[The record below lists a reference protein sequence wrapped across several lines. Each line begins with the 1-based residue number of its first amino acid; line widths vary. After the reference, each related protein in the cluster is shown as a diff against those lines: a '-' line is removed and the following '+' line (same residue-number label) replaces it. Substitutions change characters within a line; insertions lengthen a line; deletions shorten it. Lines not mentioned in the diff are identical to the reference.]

1 MTLITNTTLFKVL
14 NDPRIKKIQNH
25 FSIQLK
31 ILTLSLRM
39 FSFIYLKKTLK
50 FKWGL
55 SDSRSQLFRNL
66 SPDIWHL
73 GILLKI
79 KNNSFLLM
87 TIQSKP

>member
-39 FSFIYLKKTLK
+39 FSFIYLKK
-50 FKWGL
+50 
-55 SDSRSQLFRNL
+55 
-66 SPDIWHL
+66 P
-73 GILLKI
+73 
-79 KNNSFLLM
+79 
-87 TIQSKP
+87 